1 MGAPGGSFVSITPP
15 GPVVIDASV
24 WAAFFLTADS
34 THGASYN
41 WIDKHTSAGGMLV
54 APSILLTEVAA
65 AIARRLRQPQ
75 MALHAA
81 STISNLNLMRIIP
94 MEAALMQEATGMAAN
109 LRLRGADAIYVATA
123 KQLGIPLLTWDHEQ
137 LTKPVGVISTIQP

>member
-1 MGAPGGSFVSITPP
+1 VSTPP

-24 WAAFFLTADS
+24 WVGFFLTSDS

-41 WIDKHTSAGGMLV
+41 WIDRHTSAGGMLV

-65 AIARRLRQPQ
+65 AIARRLGQPQ
-75 MALHAA
+75 TALHAA
-81 STISNLNLMRIIP
+81 VTISNLNLMRIVP
-94 MEAALMQEATGMAAN
+94 MDGVLIQAATDIAAN

-137 LTKPVGVISTIQP
+137 LTKSAGVILTIRP